1 MYPFVKNKME
11 MNMTCVPCVTCGQEK
26 GVLAKGIYLPRG
38 NKFSRP
44 TKLQIVYLFDVS
56 WYFFRQTCNIMIYST
71 NIFVI
76 IPFVVGAIKQ
86 RMIKT
91 TAFIATNTEASVTNY
106 LK

>member
-1 MYPFVKNKME
+1 
-11 MNMTCVPCVTCGQEK
+11 MTCVPWVTCGQKK
-26 GVLAKGIYLPRG
+26 GVHAKGIYLPRG
-38 NKFSRP
+38 NTFSRQNKITDCICLIYHGIFP
-44 TKLQIVYLFDVS
+44 PNKQ
-56 WYFFRQTCNIMIYST
+56 NIMIYST

-86 RMIKT
+86 RMLKT